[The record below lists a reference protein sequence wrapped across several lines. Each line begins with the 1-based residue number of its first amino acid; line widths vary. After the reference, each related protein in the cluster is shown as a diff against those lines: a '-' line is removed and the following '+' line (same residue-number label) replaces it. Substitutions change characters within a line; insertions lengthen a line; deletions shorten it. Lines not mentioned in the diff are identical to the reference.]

1 MNNVN
6 PLPPF
11 EHAHVFC
18 LDEKNKTSCS
28 TYFFCVFATVIMKV
42 WMYVVHIGFKDVVNA
57 NSAWCGGVI

>member
-18 LDEKNKTSCS
+18 LDEKYKTPCS
-28 TYFFCVFATVIMKV
+28 TSILCVFATVILKV
-42 WMYVVHIGFKDVVNA
+42 RIYVVHIGFKDVVNA
-57 NSAWCGGVI
+57 NSARCGGVT